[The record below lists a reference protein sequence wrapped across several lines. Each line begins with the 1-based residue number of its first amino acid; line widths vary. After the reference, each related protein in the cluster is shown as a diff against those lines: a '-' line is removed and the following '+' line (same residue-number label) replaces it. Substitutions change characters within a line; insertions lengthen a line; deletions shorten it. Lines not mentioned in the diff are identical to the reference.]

1 MSVKLVS
8 FPFCIYPTFRPFN
21 YIVSIYGFS
30 PESYPSI
37 KHKLLSFTSSQEKN
51 TSQLISP
58 SEIHKEKETIMTQEY
73 GILQQ
78 LQSLIE
84 VTLK

>member
-8 FPFCIYPTFRPFN
+8 FPFCIYHTFRTFN

-51 TSQLISP
+51 TPQLISP
-58 SEIHKEKETIMTQEY
+58 SGTDKEEETNGLRNTEY
-73 GILQQ
+73 FNNFKVL
-78 LQSLIE
+78 
-84 VTLK
+84 LKLY

>member
-8 FPFCIYPTFRPFN
+8 FPFCIYPTFRSFN

-37 KHKLLSFTSSQEKN
+37 KYRLLSFHFSQEK
-51 TSQLISP
+51 
-58 SEIHKEKETIMTQEY
+58 
-73 GILQQ
+73 
-78 LQSLIE
+78 
-84 VTLK
+84 TLHS